1 MMRKSAKVITVLII
15 VFWCSWVSAQLGP
28 GNPRT
33 GQMIYEEHCFRC
45 HGLTGK
51 GDGPEASRQLVPP
64 ANFQS
69 LRSRSKTDFELLT
82 TIEYGIA
89 FSPMHGFRG
98 RLTDDELL
106 EVINYIRTLAPFI
119 PNI

>member
-1 MMRKSAKVITVLII
+1 MIKKPAIVVSLLII
-15 VFWCSWVSAQLGP
+15 IGWSSWVSAQLEP
-28 GNPRT
+28 GNLRR
-33 GQMIYEEHCFRC
+33 GQAVYEEHCFRC
-45 HGLTGK
+45 HGMTGK

-69 LRSRSKTDFELLT
+69 LRSRSKTDFELLS
-82 TIEYGIA
+82 IVEYGVA
-89 FSPMHGFRG
+89 FSPMHGFLG
-98 RLTDDELL
+98 RMTEDELL